1 MGRESSASRADRE
14 SVRILNDD
22 LVVVVHVLRVL
33 IQLVNWF
40 DGV

>member
-1 MGRESSASRADRE
+1 MDRKRSTSRADRE